1 MAIVTIDGYRGSG
14 STEVG
19 IRVAEAL
26 NANYIDRLLL
36 RRAAEKAQ
44 APIGEFV
51 GRAGREHYPPRGI
64 IERMQR
70 FLERWVDA
78 YSRNS
83 VYVNPW
89 EGLRLPWPLQGD

>member
-36 RRAAEKAQ
+36 RKAAEKAQ

-51 GRAGREHYPPRGI
+51 GRAGREYHPPRGI
-64 IERMQR
+64 MERMQR
-70 FLERWVDA
+70 FLGAMGRRLLQELRLCE
-78 YSRNS
+78 
-83 VYVNPW
+83 PLG
-89 EGLRLPWPLQGD
+89 GLRLPGSLQGD